1 MRIFCSFSFVLDG
14 ESHSPGV
21 AMKLHVV
28 DGSPTARRVQAV
40 INHLGL
46 RVEYVTHDSFKGA
59 LRDPQYLALNPNAT
73 APTLVDGS
81 FVLWESVA
89 IMQYLADK
97 AGDAK
102 LFPRDLQQRA
112 EVVRWQCW
120 QLVHFNR
127 AVGEIAFEIVAK
139 GSRGLPPDEERIASA
154 RERVTKFA
162 PVLDAHMRDR
172 RYLVGDH
179 ITIADY
185 SMIAFEAYRPKL
197 PFDWQP
203 YPNLNAYFDRMHT
216 VDAWVRAQDSVV
228 PVTRA
233 A

>member
-1 MRIFCSFSFVLDG
+1 
-14 ESHSPGV
+14 
-21 AMKLHVV
+21 MKLHVV

-46 RVEYVTHDSFKGA
+46 RVEYVTHDSFKGE
-59 LRDPQYLALNPNAT
+59 LRDAQYLALNPNAT
-73 APTLVDGS
+73 APTLVDGP

-97 AGDAK
+97 AGDAR

-120 QLVHFNR
+120 QLAHFNR
-127 AVGEIAFEIVAK
+127 AVGDIAFEIVAK
-139 GSRGLPPDEERIASA
+139 GSRGLVADQDKIANA
-154 RERVTKFA
+154 RERLAKFA
-162 PVLDAHMRDR
+162 PVLDAHMADR
-172 RYLVGDH
+172 RYLVGDD

-197 PFDWQP
+197 PFDWKP
-203 YPNLNAYFDRMHT
+203 YVHLNAYFDRMHT
-216 VDAWVRAQDSVV
+216 VDAWVRAQDSVA
-228 PVTRA
+228 PASQA